1 MRIYFDDVMKN
12 KVSGLDAVV
21 DSKKLVCSVNKKK
34 IDDLSSFFE
43 GIILEC
49 DNNDNVNLIEFDDVK
64 IKSKDNIVDVN
75 DIQKFGVRNAYV
87 ASIDKK
93 IISGVINFYD
103 LLKTSVFSSGKLIFD
118 ASKETRLQSA
128 MHTEFINPNDLEKNV
143 VNNVDSI
150 IQDKPVV
157 QEEHKKGHINIFW
170 ICIVASIFLTI
181 FTVLKVMGIAIF

>member
-43 GIILEC
+43 EIILEC

-103 LLKTSVFSSGKLIFD
+103 LLKNSIFSSGKLIFD